1 MRHDPRGRPIKY
13 NLDDGNEE
21 GSLEEEYDGK
31 EHDQLELADD
41 DDPTEFVQEIV
52 ESDDV
57 ADNVDEDYFDDE
69 MMGVIDDDDDD
80 DMANT
85 YNVDYVSDETDD
97 DMDEED
103 ADMDEE
109 DVDMD
114 EEDDEI
120 Y

>member
-1 MRHDPRGRPIKY
+1 MM
-13 NLDDGNEE
+13 
-21 GSLEEEYDGK
+21 
-31 EHDQLELADD
+31 
-41 DDPTEFVQEIV
+41 IV
-52 ESDDV
+52 TDL
-57 ADNVDEDYFDDE
+57 
-69 MMGVIDDDDDD
+69 DDDD
-80 DMANT
+80 DMANP
-85 YNVDYVSDETDD
+85 YNVDYVYDDTDD